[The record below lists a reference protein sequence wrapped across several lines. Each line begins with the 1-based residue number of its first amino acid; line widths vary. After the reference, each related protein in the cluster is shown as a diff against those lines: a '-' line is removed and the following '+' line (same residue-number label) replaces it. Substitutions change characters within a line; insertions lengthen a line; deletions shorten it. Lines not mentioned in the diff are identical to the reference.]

1 MRPKILKD
9 LFIGGKFVKAT
20 CGQTFNV
27 INPMDASVIAN
38 VQRGSN
44 EDIDLAV
51 KAANEAF

>member
-20 CGQTFNV
+20 RGQTFDV